1 MSKQTNDSPVLYQE
15 GTPTPTNLET
25 TAQAHVTQG
34 ENGVILDQ
42 YQDQNNAKQYA
53 TTPNTTA
60 TPQNSA
66 TGSGLTAAEIK
77 NPDGTTEVLNYNWE
91 TKAEERAGLDYESE
105 VLETQTNYL
114 TNRQTIDAEGQAA
127 QNQVAMQKYAQ
138 NQSSEKAGWTGG
150 YILDTERQMEYLKQT
165 INSQM
170 YGAMELQK
178 YGYDTSLAAA
188 RLAYDTNRYD
198 LALQYYNTAL
208 QRAVT
213 EAEITGYYIAPE
225 VSEMLD
231 EYSIASRTLN
241 DKNAT
246 AEDKARA
253 DRVLA
258 AVYDWFNANGIS
270 KQGVETYTH
279 IIEERKNKWSIESAL
294 KYIDQA
300 EKQISADVF
309 TKVDANG
316 NALFNDDKTDVQTV
330 NFKTMSADELL
341 TYINGNEHA
350 RQQYYGYLDGKITE
364 QTEVQF
370 KDWLISNELMTKN
383 ADNTYSP
390 KEGVNYEKHLYSY
403 LKTSQLYEEL
413 TSDIVNATE
422 EEYKELYDLYTN
434 WDFAITLP
442 DGSAIVT
449 TFAELDTKLDSI
461 INIDVTS
468 QLEKNEKG
476 EYINKFTPDSSYDNT
491 IKIHGEYSSGHVV
504 TVANNGQQVFIW
516 EDIMMWDD
524 GKPNGG
530 GDMDEESDLF
540 VWKSLENDYKLI
552 DKEQHGGWDLEI
564 ANPQNP
570 FDSKT
575 NELLEKAFK
584 DSTGKDIANGNVIM
598 YEDKLY
604 VYAHE
609 GFRAVKGQCGRG
621 SADNIVKEL
630 KSQTGMS

>member
-1 MSKQTNDSPVLYQE
+1 MSKQTNDSPVLYTEEPQ
-15 GTPTPTNLET
+15 TPTNLET
-25 TAQAHVTQG
+25 TAQAHVTKG

-105 VLETQTNYL
+105 VLKTQANYL

-241 DKNAT
+241 DENAT
-246 AEDKARA
+246 ADEKIRA

-330 NFKTMSADELL
+330 NFKTMPTDELL

-350 RQQYYGYLDGKITE
+350 KQQYYGYLDGKITDQAE
-364 QTEVQF
+364 IQF
-370 KDWLISNELMTKN
+370 KDWLISNGMMTKN

-390 KEGVNYEKHLYSY
+390 KDDVNYEVALYRF
-403 LKTSQLYEEL
+403 LNTSQIYKDLVEELSHTDPEQSSTLQELYE
-413 TSDIVNATE
+413 
-422 EEYKELYDLYTN
+422 N
-434 WDFAITLP
+434 WDFQVTLP
-442 DGSAIVT
+442 NGTSIIKTFKELDDAQTKYNNSITSGTLQQLTLKDVNGNYVTEYKPIEQEITVDGT
-449 TFAELDTKLDSI
+449 TSKVVHLEDAKLTLWNIEASIHRSGTQWDISLSNGIGDKYDIELKDKPQNSKITEEDTKLIAEIYERTYNKKLSEGAI
-461 INIDVTS
+461 IIYNDELYVYDENTMSQDVGTWGS
-468 QLEKNEKG
+468 K
-476 EYINKFTPDSSYDNT
+476 TPGFCRIQKQCT
-491 IKIHGEYSSGHVV
+491 
-504 TVANNGQQVFIW
+504 
-516 EDIMMWDD
+516 
-524 GKPNGG
+524 GG
-530 GDMDEESDLF
+530 AESDLA
-540 VWKSLENDYKLI
+540 KKITDQIKN
-552 DKEQHGGWDLEI
+552 
-564 ANPQNP
+564 
-570 FDSKT
+570 KT
-575 NELLEKAFK
+575 GA
-584 DSTGKDIANGNVIM
+584 A
-598 YEDKLY
+598 
-604 VYAHE
+604 
-609 GFRAVKGQCGRG
+609 
-621 SADNIVKEL
+621 
-630 KSQTGMS
+630 

>member
-1 MSKQTNDSPVLYQE
+1 MSTTKETEVLHDQVINPNDVNETFQTTQVDETGNQVIKDSYQASNDS
-15 GTPTPTNLET
+15 N
-25 TAQAHVTQG
+25 
-34 ENGVILDQ
+34 
-42 YQDQNNAKQYA
+42 QYA

-66 TGSGLTAAEIK
+66 TGSGLTAAE
-77 NPDGTTEVLNYNWE
+77 GTKYSWNE
-91 TKAEERAGLDYESE
+91 KAEERAGLDYESE
-105 VLETQTNYL
+105 VLKTQANYL
-114 TNRQTIDAEGQAA
+114 TNRQTIDTEGQAA

-231 EYSIASRTLN
+231 EYSVASRTLN
-241 DKNAT
+241 DKEAT

-330 NFKTMSADELL
+330 NFKTMPTDELL

-350 RQQYYGYLDGKITE
+350 RQQYYGYLDGKITD
-364 QTEVQF
+364 QTNVQF
-370 KDWLISNELMTKN
+370 KDWLISKGMMTKN

-390 KEGVNYEKHLYSY
+390 KDDVNYEVALYRF
-403 LKTSQLYEEL
+403 LNTSQIYKDIVEELSRTDLEQSSALQELYE
-413 TSDIVNATE
+413 
-422 EEYKELYDLYTN
+422 N
-434 WDFAITLP
+434 WDFQVTLP
-442 DGSAIVT
+442 DGTNIIK
-449 TFAELDTKLDSI
+449 TFKELDDAQIKYKNATLSGTLLQLTQKDAEGNYVREYKPEKQTITLHGI
-461 INIDVTS
+461 KTEVINIPEANLIFWDVTS
-468 QLEKNEKG
+468 NGTPTYDNGDFTLSHFGDRYNLETADALEYADSITAADIEKIKEVYERAYGVSMPKNTTIFYNDQFYVYNETSTLTGFQKVKLQCG
-476 EYINKFTPDSSYDNT
+476 GKSAIISDINK
-491 IKIHGEYSSGHVV
+491 
-504 TVANNGQQVFIW
+504 AL
-516 EDIMMWDD
+516 
-524 GKPNGG
+524 GK
-530 GDMDEESDLF
+530 E
-540 VWKSLENDYKLI
+540 
-552 DKEQHGGWDLEI
+552 
-564 ANPQNP
+564 
-570 FDSKT
+570 
-575 NELLEKAFK
+575 
-584 DSTGKDIANGNVIM
+584 
-598 YEDKLY
+598 
-604 VYAHE
+604 
-609 GFRAVKGQCGRG
+609 
-621 SADNIVKEL
+621 
-630 KSQTGMS
+630 

>member
-1 MSKQTNDSPVLYQE
+1 MSEQDKT
-15 GTPTPTNLET
+15 LEPKMI
-25 TAQAHVTQG
+25 TQDD
-34 ENGVILDQ
+34 NGVI
-42 YQDQNNAKQYA
+42 NNLYANENDTSQYA
-53 TTPNTTA
+53 TSPNTPA

-77 NPDGTTEVLNYNWE
+77 NPDGTTEVLNYSWE

-105 VLETQTNYL
+105 VLKTQANYL

-198 LALQYYNTAL
+198 LALQYYDTAL
-208 QRAVT
+208 KRAVT

-231 EYSIASRTLN
+231 EYSIASRIMN
-241 DKNAT
+241 DKTISANDP
-246 AEDKARA
+246 EKIRA
-253 DRVLA
+253 DKVLA
-258 AVYDWFNANGIS
+258 AVYDWFKANGIS

-330 NFKTMSADELL
+330 NFKTMSTDELL

-370 KDWLISNELMTKN
+370 KDWLISNEMMIKN

-390 KEGVNYEKHLYSY
+390 KEGVNYENALYKF
-403 LKTSQLYEEL
+403 LNTSQIYKEIVEELSSTDPEQSSALQELYE
-413 TSDIVNATE
+413 
-422 EEYKELYDLYTN
+422 N
-434 WDFAITLP
+434 WDFQVTLP
-442 DGSAIVT
+442 DGTNIIK
-449 TFAELDTKLDSI
+449 TFKELDDAQIKYKNATLSGTLLQLTQKDAEGNYVREYKPEKQTITLHGI
-461 INIDVTS
+461 KTEVINIPEANLIFWDVTS
-468 QLEKNEKG
+468 NGTPTYDNGDFTLSHFGDRYNLETTEALEYADSITAADIEKIKEVYERAYGVSMPKNTTIFYNDQFYVYNETSTLTGFQKAKLQCG
-476 EYINKFTPDSSYDNT
+476 GKSAIISDINK
-491 IKIHGEYSSGHVV
+491 
-504 TVANNGQQVFIW
+504 AL
-516 EDIMMWDD
+516 
-524 GKPNGG
+524 GK
-530 GDMDEESDLF
+530 E
-540 VWKSLENDYKLI
+540 
-552 DKEQHGGWDLEI
+552 
-564 ANPQNP
+564 
-570 FDSKT
+570 
-575 NELLEKAFK
+575 
-584 DSTGKDIANGNVIM
+584 
-598 YEDKLY
+598 
-604 VYAHE
+604 
-609 GFRAVKGQCGRG
+609 
-621 SADNIVKEL
+621 
-630 KSQTGMS
+630 